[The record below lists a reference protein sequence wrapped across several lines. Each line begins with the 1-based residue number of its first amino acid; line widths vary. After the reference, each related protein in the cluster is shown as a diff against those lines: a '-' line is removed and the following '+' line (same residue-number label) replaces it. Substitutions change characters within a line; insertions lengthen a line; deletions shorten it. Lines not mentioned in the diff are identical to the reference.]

1 MTMKKTR
8 QPKMSQRTQQHEPK
22 AAQFEKQGQQ
32 QEQEQPPARRVN
44 FYNDGSWPPGRE
56 PTHTR

>member
-22 AAQFEKQGQQ
+22 AQFEEQGEPQQ
-32 QEQEQPPARRVN
+32 QEQPVRRVN

-56 PTHTR
+56 PNHSSR